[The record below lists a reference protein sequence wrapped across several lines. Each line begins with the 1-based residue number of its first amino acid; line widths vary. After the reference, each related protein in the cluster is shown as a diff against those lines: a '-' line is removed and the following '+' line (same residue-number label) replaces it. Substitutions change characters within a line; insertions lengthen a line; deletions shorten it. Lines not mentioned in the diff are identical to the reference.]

1 MITQYA
7 RQKSPTNQ
15 SEAAFITLSNEGYE
29 ILCNLSPSQNYPGG
43 VELLKQ
49 GSISEYV
56 YFIESGLVKI
66 TSLCE
71 SGRELITCLRS
82 PGWLLGITSVILQK
96 PNLVQATTL
105 MYCQLRMISASAYL
119 DLLATNIKFA
129 SFSQQALSREAYEQ
143 ITPMVEL
150 GCCSAR
156 YRLER
161 FLWALASE
169 FRQPGAQEEVC
180 LRMPLKNW
188 EVAQLLAITPAYLC
202 RLLNQLEEEKILRRK
217 NGLLFIPEPERLWHD
232 NAF

>member
-1 MITQYA
+1 MAAQYA

-15 SEAAFITLSNEGYE
+15 GETAFTALANEGYE
-29 ILCNLSPSQNYPGG
+29 IFCSLSPSQNYPGG
-43 VELLKQ
+43 VEVLKQ
-49 GSISEYV
+49 GSRSEYV
-56 YFIESGLVKI
+56 YYIESGLVKI

-71 SGRELITCLRS
+71 SGRELITSLRS
-82 PGWLLGITSVILQK
+82 PGWLLGVTSVILQK

-105 MYCQLRMISASAYL
+105 MYCQLRMIPASTFL
-119 DLLATNIKFA
+119 DLLATDIKFA
-129 SFSQQALSREAYEQ
+129 AFSQQALGREAYEQ

-161 FLWALASE
+161 FLWELASE
-169 FRQPGAQEEVC
+169 FRQPGGQAEVC

-217 NGLLFIPEPERLWHD
+217 NGLLIIPDLQKLWHD
-232 NAF
+232 SAF

>member
-15 SEAAFITLSNEGYE
+15 GETAFITLANEGYK

-43 VELLKQ
+43 VEVLKQ
-49 GSISEYV
+49 GSLSEYV
-56 YFIESGLVKI
+56 YYIESGLVKI

-82 PGWLLGITSVILQK
+82 RGWLLGVTSVILQK

-105 MYCQLRMISASAYL
+105 MYCQLCTIPAATFL
-119 DLLATNIKFA
+119 DLLATNIQFA
-129 SFSQQALSREAYEQ
+129 AFIQQALGREAYEQ
-143 ITPMVEL
+143 IIPMVEL

-161 FLWALASE
+161 FLWELASE
-169 FRQPGAQEEVC
+169 FQQPGAQAEVC

-202 RLLNQLEEEKILRRK
+202 RLLNQLEEERVLRRK
-217 NGLLFIPEPERLWHD
+217 NGLLIILDLQKLEHD
-232 NAF
+232 SAV